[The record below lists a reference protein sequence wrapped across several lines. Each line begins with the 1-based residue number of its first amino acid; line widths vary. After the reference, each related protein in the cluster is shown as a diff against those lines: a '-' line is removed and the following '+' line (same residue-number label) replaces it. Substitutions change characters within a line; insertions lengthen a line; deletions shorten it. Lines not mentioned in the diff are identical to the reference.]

1 LPEWVW
7 PSLILAL
14 LPVETFQDRDT
25 KFPKEALHNIIPE
38 LYNIGGRSSILL
50 K

>member
-1 LPEWVW
+1 MGVPPLTLV
-7 PSLILAL
+7 L
-14 LPVETFQDRDT
+14 LPGEAFQNRDT